1 MPLVHSPP
9 YTLIAIDAIDFSDYA
24 VRGITMTLTPI
35 DQSKN
40 VARDCLGNLVDISVA
55 QFRQHKIT
63 ITCTDNDAPELA
75 GIWPGQDISITCLPR
90 MDSTSDTPLVIAAK
104 VTSWNTSRDEWGAE
118 IAWQIEAEQRTP

>member
-1 MPLVHSPP
+1 VPLTTSPP
-9 YTLIAIDAIDFSDYA
+9 YTLIAIDAIDFTDFA

-75 GIWPGQDISITCLPR
+75 NAWPGTDITITCLPR
-90 MDSTSDTPLVIAAK
+90 MNSTSDTPLVIAAK